1 MAVSSGQVAVG
12 TTAVQVNGTSNSMW
26 RIHIHN
32 DDNTDTLYIGG
43 SDVSTSNGM
52 KLLKQDSVELQMN
65 AGDTIWVVSSK
76 AGHAMS
82 WLKQV

>member
-1 MAVSSGQVAVG
+1 MITSGQMTAGTVATQVDGTSSGV
-12 TTAVQVNGTSNSMW
+12 W

-32 DDNTDTLYIGG
+32 DDNTDTLLIGG

-52 KLLKQDSVELQMN
+52 RLQKLDSIELQMN
-65 AGDTIWVVSSK
+65 AGETVWVVSTK